1 MGKKG
6 KYKPIKKV
14 EYVVQD
20 CPILGKKVVTHILTL
35 PRNEHRPIQIR

>member
-14 EYVVQD
+14 EYIVQD
-20 CPILGKKVVTHILTL
+20 CPILGKKVVTHYI
-35 PRNEHRPIQIR
+35 EVDKK